1 MGCKRGFTYKTTGSK
16 LFVSSMS
23 PQMSYME
30 VKYVYDP
37 AEDFLKG
44 GMPVACGNHISY
56 MNIL

>member
-1 MGCKRGFTYKTTGSK
+1 
-16 LFVSSMS
+16 
-23 PQMSYME
+23 MSYME

-44 GMPVACGNHISY
+44 GMPVASGNHISY